1 MSLVKIVNIINGG
14 KILINLTRIST
25 IELKDKNLVLNFSN
39 KMYKDE
45 TNLTLNCDTRDE
57 ANEELKKMC
66 NALNKYYKSKL

>member
-45 TNLTLNCDTRDE
+45 SNLTLKCDTRDE
-57 ANEELKKMC
+57 ANKELS
-66 NALNKYYKSKL
+66 NIYNELNKYYK